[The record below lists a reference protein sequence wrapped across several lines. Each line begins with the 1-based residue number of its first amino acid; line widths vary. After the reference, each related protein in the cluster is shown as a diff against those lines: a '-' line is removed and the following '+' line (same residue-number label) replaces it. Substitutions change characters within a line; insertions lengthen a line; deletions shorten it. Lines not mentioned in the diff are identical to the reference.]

1 MVNSTGQTI
10 AGVMGNVLE
19 WYDFALFGFFSD
31 IIADVFFP
39 PSDDG
44 NSDNLIKSF
53 AVYGGGMCSFVY
65 IDLCVLII
73 FIYFA
78 QYLHN
83 IIFIYLSCMYIIIYK
98 LRRRL
103 SYACV
108 CVYAHILKNAH
119 HNIFPSIHTHHNQY
133 YFKPF

>member
-44 NSDNLIKSF
+44 NNDNLIKSF

-83 IIFIYLSCMYIIIYK
+83 IIFI
-98 LRRRL
+98 
-103 SYACV
+103 SYSFICHV
-108 CVYAHILKNAH
+108 C
-119 HNIFPSIHTHHNQY
+119 T
-133 YFKPF
+133 

>member
-44 NSDNLIKSF
+44 NNSDNLIKSF
-53 AVYGGGMCSFVY
+53 AVYGGGKLLPFLIFCTYHMH
-65 IDLCVLII
+65 ILCVTLI
-73 FIYFA
+73 
-78 QYLHN
+78 
-83 IIFIYLSCMYIIIYK
+83 
-98 LRRRL
+98 
-103 SYACV
+103 
-108 CVYAHILKNAH
+108 
-119 HNIFPSIHTHHNQY
+119 
-133 YFKPF
+133 

>member
-31 IIADVFFP
+31 VIADVFFP

-53 AVYGGGMCSFVY
+53 AVYGGG
-65 IDLCVLII
+65 
-73 FIYFA
+73 
-78 QYLHN
+78 
-83 IIFIYLSCMYIIIYK
+83 K
-98 LRRRL
+98 
-103 SYACV
+103 
-108 CVYAHILKNAH
+108 
-119 HNIFPSIHTHHNQY
+119 
-133 YFKPF
+133 

>member
-44 NSDNLIKSF
+44 NNSDNLIKSF
-53 AVYGGGMCSFVY
+53 AVYGGGKFFS
-65 IDLCVLII
+65 
-73 FIYFA
+73 
-78 QYLHN
+78 
-83 IIFIYLSCMYIIIYK
+83 
-98 LRRRL
+98 
-103 SYACV
+103 
-108 CVYAHILKNAH
+108 
-119 HNIFPSIHTHHNQY
+119 
-133 YFKPF
+133 